1 MGGVADWRNRGVFSI
16 PEIRSLEARDRF
28 VRIPES
34 IDVPLTD
41 RVERLIDTS
50 AFRRLSRV
58 TQLGL
63 VSLVY
68 PAACHTRFEHSLGV
82 YRTAL
87 LAIRHLALDEQFSKL
102 VDAHSAEVLICAAL
116 LHDIG
121 HWPYCH
127 PIEDIELKGVP
138 EHEHFAEQF
147 LCEKEITD
155 LLRAD
160 WNIEPFE
167 LLQILNG
174 KSTDRRI
181 RVLKSIMSGPID
193 VDKMDYL
200 YRDSLHAGV
209 PYGRQFD
216 TQRLI
221 ASMTINA
228 SGDGIA
234 ITDKGRTAAEMMVF
248 SRYVMFSEV
257 YWHHAVRSATA
268 MLQRVV
274 FEQRASL
281 DFEQLFKCDE
291 SGFNN
296 AILDSCA
303 NGPLHDLADGL
314 FGPSRKLFKRLAQYS
329 KFENEVI
336 YNRLARQPF
345 GTLRDCAVR
354 LSKRLGGYLGVNIA
368 PEDVLIDAP
377 PVGLEVQFDIDVKMK
392 QTGQCFRL
400 DQLSPVIQTLATQQF
415 DEYVKRVRVFVH
427 PKWADECRRI
437 DDISKLVYEAAFEI
451 E

>member
-1 MGGVADWRNRGVFSI
+1 MNRVAASANHEIFSL
-16 PEIRSLEARDRF
+16 PEIRALEARDRF
-28 VRIPES
+28 LRIPEA

-41 RVERLIDTS
+41 RVERLVDTS
-50 AFRRLSRV
+50 AFRRLSKI

-63 VSLVY
+63 VSQVY
-68 PAACHTRFEHSLGV
+68 PGAKHTRFEHSLGV

-87 LAIRHLALDEQFSKL
+87 LALRHLALDERFGPI
-102 VDAHSAEVLICAAL
+102 VDSHHAELLICAAL

-127 PIEDIELKGVP
+127 PIEDIELDGVP

-147 LCEKEITD
+147 LCSDELAN
-155 LLRAD
+155 LLRQD
-160 WNIEPFE
+160 WAIEPAE
-167 LLQILNG
+167 LLLILNG
-174 KSTDRRI
+174 KSKEKPI
-181 RVLKSIMSGPID
+181 RLLKSIMSGPID

-221 ASMTINA
+221 ASMTVNKT
-228 SGDGIA
+228 GEGIA

-268 MLQRVV
+268 MLQRII
-274 FEQRASL
+274 FEIRESL
-281 DFEQLFKCDE
+281 DFERLFKLDE
-291 SGFNN
+291 AAFDAEIFRVCCG
-296 AILDSCA
+296 
-303 NGPLHDLADGL
+303 GPLNDMADGL
-314 FGPSRKLFKRLAQYS
+314 FGPKRRLFKRLAQYS
-329 KFENEVI
+329 KFENDVI

-345 GTLRDCAVR
+345 HVLRQCAIR
-354 LSKRLGGYLGVNIA
+354 LSNKLSGELGVEIA

-392 QTGQCFRL
+392 QADEFFRL
-400 DQLSPVIQTLATQQF
+400 DQLSPVIQTLATRQF

-427 PKWADECRRI
+427 PKWANQCRNL
-437 DDISKLVYEAAFEI
+437 DDISSLIYEAAFEI